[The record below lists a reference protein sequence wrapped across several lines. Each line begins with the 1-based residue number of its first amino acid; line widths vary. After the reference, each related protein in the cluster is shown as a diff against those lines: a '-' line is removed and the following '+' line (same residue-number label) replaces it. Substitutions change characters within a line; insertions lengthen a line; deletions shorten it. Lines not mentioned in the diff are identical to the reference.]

1 MQPSERTYLQEQQL
15 LAHLIGK
22 LIAKSEDFKANS
34 DPHWGHVG
42 DVHSVNSHIMTALG
56 MTTEEL
62 DESIQEIKATTDFK
76 ISRHKHYAEYSY

>member
-1 MQPSERTYLQEQQL
+1 MYPSERTYQQEQQL

-42 DVHSVNSHIMTALG
+42 DVHEVNSKIMTALS
-56 MTTEEL
+56 MTIEEL
-62 DESIQEIKATTDFK
+62 DDAMQDLKATTDFK
-76 ISRHKHYAEYSY
+76 LSRDKHYAEYSY